1 MMRSSNPWRLMD
13 ALLSDLNRS
22 ADSGAQ
28 HPFSSDV
35 DVFEMP
41 DSVMVCVNLPG
52 VKPENVD
59 LNLESNVLTMIA
71 KLESNVPEGAKVL
84 WRERAS
90 GELRRAVQIP
100 VRVAVEGIQANL
112 ENGVLTV
119 RIPKAAEATTKRIEI
134 GKTMS
139 VES

>member
-13 ALLSDLNRS
+13 ALLTDLTRG

-35 DVFEMP
+35 DVLEMP
-41 DSVMVCVNLPG
+41 DSVLVCVNLPG

-59 LNLESNVLTMIA
+59 LNLESNVLTMTA
-71 KLESNVPEGAKVL
+71 KLENSVPENAKVL
-84 WRERAS
+84 WRERAT
-90 GELRRAVQIP
+90 GEMRRAVQIP
-100 VRVAVEGIQANL
+100 MRVSHEGIQANL
-112 ENGVLTV
+112 EQGVLMV
-119 RIPKAAEATTKRIEI
+119 RIPKAPEATAKRIEV